1 MAGVSHVMIDEV
13 HERDVDTD
21 FLLVVVRELLNHH
34 PSLRVVVMSATLDA
48 SVFTR
53 WESLEPFEIS
63 VALPVIL
70 VAMYSETEPLVK
82 AEIDVDL
89 GKCDMMNILFI

>member
-21 FLLVVVRELLNHH
+21 FLLVIVRELLNYH
-34 PSLRVVVMSATLDA
+34 PKLRVVVMSATLDA

-53 WESLEPFEIS
+53 
-63 VALPVIL
+63 
-70 VAMYSETEPLVK
+70 
-82 AEIDVDL
+82 
-89 GKCDMMNILFI
+89 

>member
-1 MAGVSHVMIDEV
+1 MWVGFFQRADGLAGVSHVIIDEV

-21 FLLVVVRELLNHH
+21 FLLVVIRELLNHR

-53 WESLEPFEIS
+53 
-63 VALPVIL
+63 
-70 VAMYSETEPLVK
+70 
-82 AEIDVDL
+82 
-89 GKCDMMNILFI
+89 

>member
-1 MAGVSHVMIDEV
+1 VGVSHVIIDEV

-21 FLLVVVRELLNHH
+21 FLLVVIRELLNQS

-53 WESLEPFEIS
+53 
-63 VALPVIL
+63 
-70 VAMYSETEPLVK
+70 
-82 AEIDVDL
+82 
-89 GKCDMMNILFI
+89 